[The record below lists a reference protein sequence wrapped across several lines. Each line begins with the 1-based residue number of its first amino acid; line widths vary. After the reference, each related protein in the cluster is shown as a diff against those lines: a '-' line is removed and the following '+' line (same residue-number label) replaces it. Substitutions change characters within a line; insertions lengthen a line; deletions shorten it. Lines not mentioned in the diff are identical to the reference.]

1 MYKSGVLLIVLLQ
14 KVVCYILERKKSIY
28 LFQVL
33 LEAIAGM
40 AQRVKVLTLFFGV
53 GVRILVPAI
62 FSYLGNVN
70 CASTRATRRMRI
82 KPWKMECEVG
92 SAGRQADGSDLRN
105 GM

>member
-1 MYKSGVLLIVLLQ
+1 
-14 KVVCYILERKKSIY
+14 
-28 LFQVL
+28 
-33 LEAIAGM
+33 M
-40 AQRVKVLTLFFGV
+40 AQRVKVLTLFFGA

-92 SAGRQADGSDLRN
+92 WSGDRLMDRTLEMGCEV
-105 GM
+105 G